1 MDDPHAAETDLST
14 LMDELTSAWS
24 AAGLPVDAR
33 FPFELALEEIFV
45 NAITHGAIA
54 GETRHFDLRFSYVRP
69 RATLVLRD
77 DAPPFDPLSLAAP
90 DLAAGL
96 DERGMGGLG
105 IHLVRELMD
114 EVSYRRVDGRNELTL
129 SKHID

>member
-1 MDDPHAAETDLST
+1 MDDPRAAETDLST
-14 LMDELTSAWS
+14 LMGELTSAWN

-45 NAITHGAIA
+45 NAITHGATA
-54 GETRHFDLRFSYVRP
+54 GETRHFDLRFSYARP

-96 DERGMGGLG
+96 DERSMGGLG
-105 IHLVRELMD
+105 IHLVRELVD

>member
-1 MDDPHAAETDLST
+1 M
-14 LMDELTSAWS
+14 
-24 AAGLPVDAR
+24 
-33 FPFELALEEIFV
+33 
-45 NAITHGAIA
+45 
-54 GETRHFDLRFSYVRP
+54 RFSYARP

-96 DERGMGGLG
+96 DERSMGGLG
-105 IHLVRELMD
+105 IHLVRELVD